1 MDYKKLKDAADALE
15 RAARAVWRGQQ
26 YPHSYSVPCCHHI
39 IAARAEIDCA
49 RALVDEA
56 EAS

>member
-1 MDYKKLKDAADALE
+1 MDHKKLKDAADALE
-15 RAARAVWRGQQ
+15 RAARAVWLGQQ
-26 YPHSYSVPCCHHI
+26 YPHSYSVPCRHHVS
-39 IAARAEIDCA
+39 AARAEIDCA